1 MRKTFAILTL
11 LSATL
16 ASCASFTPSEIVK
29 PSEISLD
36 RAIQDVS
43 KSLHHAQDQYPSDKR
58 LGLMVDEVQVQFQ
71 VAAAA
76 SNSGSAQLNVAAIP
90 VSPAGGTI
98 GGNIQ
103 GQEGSNA
110 NRGNTITV
118 TFKNIA
124 SADMTKGY
132 YTLFRP
138 QAPKKT
144 TQKTGTNSGGGIDQT
159 NAGLP
164 TITFQCPPGML
175 CTMSNSKPTPANVT
189 PEKPQGSGN
198 SNDQHSS
205 NDGNGGVHF
214 TCPRGTICTMH
225 DSQDR

>member
-1 MRKTFAILTL
+1 MRKALAILTL
-11 LSATL
+11 ISSAL

-36 RAIQDVS
+36 GAIQDVS
-43 KSLHHAQDQYPSDKR
+43 KSLHHAQDQYSSDKR

-76 SNSGSAQLNVAAIP
+76 SNSGGAQLNVAAIP
-90 VSPAGGTI
+90 VSAAGGTI
-98 GGNIQ
+98 GGSIQ

-138 QAPKKT
+138 QAQKK
-144 TQKTGTNSGGGIDQT
+144 KPAKNNTNSGGSNEQT
-159 NAGLP
+159 NTGIP
-164 TITFQCPPGML
+164 TMTFQCPPGTL
-175 CTMSNSKPTPANVT
+175 CTMSNSKPTPANLT
-189 PEKPQGSGN
+189 PGNSQNSGN
-198 SNDQHSS
+198 NNGERSS
-205 NDGNGGVHF
+205 SDGNGGVHF
-214 TCPRGTICTMH
+214 TCPRGTLCTMQN
-225 DSQDR
+225 SSDR